1 MESMRFML
9 SVTEDRRGLP
19 PATSLGA
26 MLLLLA
32 LIVGC
37 ASPQHLDTGSNKP
50 FNFETDIFAFPNELT
65 WTYEYDAQGKWT
77 THTRKPKP
85 DYSQHCFVIARST
98 RQFYLNARFDPSQP
112 VADQAAYRRLIRRV
126 VSSNPRKGRP
136 DPEKI
141 VIPGYPNLRSFSQAQ
156 ENLLKAECGPA
167 WQSYV
172 QRGHW
177 RIVFPFTRHHQENT
191 ARVLLAETG
200 YGRPVVVHLVRFPQL
215 TINHALV
222 VFRAKQEE
230 NEIQF
235 IAYDPNRPA
244 EPRILNYDR
253 ARRTFLF
260 AANDYFPGGRVDVY
274 QVYHKWDY

>member
-1 MESMRFML
+1 MIWRVQRCKAKASAKSVL
-9 SVTEDRRGLP
+9 SF
-19 PATSLGA
+19 SA

-32 LIVGC
+32 LLSGC
-37 ASPQHLDTGSNKP
+37 ASPPHLHTVSNRR
-50 FNFETDIFAFPNELT
+50 FNFETDTFAFPNELT
-65 WTYEYDAQGKWT
+65 WVYEYNAEGKWT

-85 DYSQHCFVIARST
+85 DYSQHCFVIARTT
-98 RQFYLNARFDPSQP
+98 RQFYLNARFDAAEP
-112 VADQAAYRRLIRRV
+112 VADESTYRRLIERL
-126 VSSNPRKGRP
+126 VSSNPRKSRP
-136 DPEKI
+136 DGEKI

-156 ENLLKAECGPA
+156 EKLLKAECGPA
-167 WQSYV
+167 WTSYV

-177 RIVFPFTRHHQENT
+177 RIVFPFSRCHQQNT
-191 ARVLLAETG
+191 ARVLLAEIG

-215 TINHALV
+215 TINHAIV
-222 VFRAKQEE
+222 IFAAREKR
-230 NEIQF
+230 NEIEF
-235 IAYDPNRPA
+235 LAYDPNRPA